1 MASLHLSFST
11 LPRFFGIIFN
21 YFLDTF
27 ERLLYLALTNFDS
40 IRNFGFLFIGCV
52 KSDIYYWP
60 VSKWL
65 LLFRGEF
72 AVTLHGLILSRANEL
87 HNPVG
92 FIIFLKWLG
101 TQISGQVDCDVRCST
116 KVLLLLRWMLW
127 ALILLLLSRL
137 LGLILLQLGLSVC
150 VITALAEWT
159 LKPLLIVLA
168 HLRLVSVWECF
179 RSWCNWFD
187 DFLLRLAL
195 WLLTFPLLLHL
206 AGLEHLSSLEWLFL

>member
-1 MASLHLSFST
+1 MASLHLSIIT
-11 LPRFFGIIFN
+11 LPRFFGIILN
-21 YFLDTF
+21 YFLDTW
-27 ERLLYLALTNFDS
+27 ESLLYFALTNFDD
-40 IRNFGFLFIGCV
+40 IRKIGFLFMGCV

-72 AVTLHGLILSRANEL
+72 AVTLRGLILSRANEL

-92 FIIFLKWLG
+92 FIIFLKWFG
-101 TQISGQVDCDVRCST
+101 SRSGGQVDCDIRCST
-116 KVLLLLRWMLW
+116 KVLLLLGWLLW
-127 ALILLLLSRL
+127 ALILLRLSRL
-137 LGLILLQLGLSVC
+137 LGQVLLQLGLSVC

-159 LKPLLIVLA
+159 LKPLVIVLA

-179 RSWCNWFD
+179 RRWCNWFD

-195 WLLTFPLLLHL
+195 WLLTFPSLLHL
-206 AGLEHLSSLEWLFL
+206 AGLEDLPSLEWLFL